1 LTFLNPYSESRDDSA
16 SNDVVS
22 NPKIHGQESQKPVPS
37 QDRGLDENQNMIE
50 TNRVD
55 FIISTPHS
63 ASSEMLKT
71 SKMISSLIKKK
82 KMSISPKYR
91 CLLNVFMNHLIS
103 EDQESNV

>member
-71 SKMISSLIKKK
+71 SKMISSLIKKTK
-82 KMSISPKYR
+82 IDISPKYT
-91 CLLNVFMNHLIS
+91 LISNTLTNELIS
-103 EDQESNV
+103 EGQESNV